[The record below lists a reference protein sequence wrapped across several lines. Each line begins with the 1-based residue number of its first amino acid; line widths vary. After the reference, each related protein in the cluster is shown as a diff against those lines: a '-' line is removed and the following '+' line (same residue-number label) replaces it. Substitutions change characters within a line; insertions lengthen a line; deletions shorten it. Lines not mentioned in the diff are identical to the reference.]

1 VFPLAL
7 DFAADSIEVTLA
19 VVQAKVLVKAA
30 ELHREML
37 LLFPA
42 SPMPMFCQP
51 LMGLRKE
58 LSAALQ
64 ARETDHGEASV
75 PGFATHVLEAKKLKS
90 LWPFRDQ
97 SPCGGAAKRSKAS
110 SRVLSSASSRL
121 NRRSRSCR

>member
-1 VFPLAL
+1 MFPLAL

-42 SPMPMFCQP
+42 SPMPMFCKP

-64 ARETDHGEASV
+64 AGETDHGEASV
-75 PGFATHVLEAKKLKS
+75 PGFATHVLEAEKLKS
-90 LWPFRDQ
+90 FWPFCAPVPLRGC
-97 SPCGGAAKRSKAS
+97 SPYIRAWFVAVRAT
-110 SRVLSSASSRL
+110 
-121 NRRSRSCR
+121 N